1 MIVAV
6 TPNPAWDVTYR
17 VAELVPGTSHRV
29 PDVTGRAGGKGVNV
43 ARVVR
48 DLGGDALV
56 VAPVGGLHGQA
67 FTASLADDGV
77 AARLVA
83 TGVELRQ
90 SVAVVPEQA
99 SGWDGGHPT
108 LFNESGEPLPD
119 GVWDGLVATVAEA
132 VGELGPE
139 VVTIS
144 GSLPP
149 GTTENQLAELIGA
162 GRRGGA
168 AVLVDTSGD
177 ALVWAARAR
186 ADLVKPNRT
195 EALGATG
202 TGNVHDA
209 AAALRELGA
218 GAVVI
223 TDGGDGMR
231 YDDGA
236 TRLTARLDTELAGNP
251 TGAGDAALAALAL
264 GWTLPWP
271 ERLRRAVATSAAS
284 VTEPVAGRVDA
295 DLAAS
300 LLARTD
306 LKEETLA

>member
-1 MIVAV
+1 VIVAV

-17 VAELVPGTSHRV
+17 VAELVPGASHRV
-29 PDVTGRAGGKGVNV
+29 PDVTGRAGGKGVNL

-56 VAPVGGLHGQA
+56 VAPVGGLHGEA
-67 FTASLADDGV
+67 FTASLEDDGV
-77 AARLVA
+77 PARLVQ

-90 SVAVVPEQA
+90 SIAVVPERA
-99 SGWDGGHPT
+99 SGRDDGHPT
-108 LFNESGEPLPD
+108 LFNESGDPLPE
-119 GVWDGLVATVAEA
+119 GVWDGLVATVTDV

-149 GTTENQLAELIGA
+149 GTTEDQLARLIGA
-162 GRRGGA
+162 GRSGGA

-186 ADLVKPNRT
+186 ADLVKPNRA
-195 EALGATG
+195 EALAATG
-202 TGNVHDA
+202 TSSVDDA
-209 AAALRELGA
+209 AAALRGLGA
-218 GAVVI
+218 AAVVI
-223 TDGGDGMR
+223 TDGGEGMR
-231 YDDGA
+231 YADGA
-236 TRLTARLDTELAGNP
+236 TASTARLDAELTGNP

-264 GWTLPWP
+264 SWRRPWP

-284 VTEPVAGRVDA
+284 VTEPVAGRVSA

-300 LLARTD
+300 LLARTE

>member
-29 PDVTGRAGGKGVNV
+29 PEVSGRAGGKGVNV

-48 DLGGDALV
+48 DLGGDAIV
-56 VAPVGGLHGQA
+56 VAPVGGLRGQA
-67 FTASLADDGV
+67 FTASLEDDDV
-77 AARLVA
+77 PARLVA

-99 SGWDGGHPT
+99 SAWDGAHPT
-108 LFNESGEPLPD
+108 LFNEAGDRLPE
-119 GVWDGLVATVAEA
+119 GVWGRLVATVADV

-149 GTTENQLAELIGA
+149 ATTENQLAQLIDA
-162 GRRGGA
+162 GRRDGA

-177 ALVWAARAR
+177 GLVWAARAR

-195 EALGATG
+195 EALAATG
-202 TGNVHDA
+202 TSHVDDA
-209 AAALRELGA
+209 ATALRELGA
-218 GAVVI
+218 RAVVI

-231 YDDGA
+231 YADGA
-236 TRLTARLDTELAGNP
+236 TRLTARLDTELTGNP
-251 TGAGDAALAALAL
+251 TGAGDAALAALAMS
-264 GWTLPWP
+264 WTRPWP